1 MMILMLTGLPV
12 WSMGIGTGAP
22 SFYKTLEAIDL
33 QGHQVIL
40 VTNESNLNLNNMKN
54 VKIFHIPKIPEAGSG
69 FLYWLSRLLSY
80 SLHQLMVLIYSLHI
94 VKKNEYKISLVY
106 SYEFEMAPSGYL
118 LSRILKR
125 PYVKRLQGSVLY
137 DKMRT
142 QLWWLKYFPYYFSS
156 RVKAD
161 LVIMTD
167 DGTKGD
173 KVLRYL
179 NGKRDNVLFLRNGI
193 DTAVKKLD
201 PANILNSD
209 GNLNFVCVSRLQK
222 WKRIDRSIDVFDQYH
237 TDHPGSQLTICG
249 DGPIIEELQRYAK
262 GKKSATSIRFIGKRE
277 QTEVMR
283 LLSQSDVLLSS
294 YEMSN
299 LGNPIYEAMINKVL
313 VVTLNNGDT
322 GKLIIDG
329 MTGIIS
335 EEKNYLENSEK
346 LKNFNLLSVNQ
357 KAQIL
362 DEAQNS
368 IKKNLMTWEDRM
380 QTEIQS
386 LEQLVV

>member
-1 MMILMLTGLPV
+1 MLTGLPV
-12 WSMGIGTGAP
+12 WSMGRGTGAP
-22 SFYKTLEAIDL
+22 SFYKTLEAMNL

-40 VTNESNLNLNNMKN
+40 VTNEKNLKLNNMSN
-54 VKIFHIPKIPEAGSG
+54 VKIFYVPKIPEAGSG
-69 FLYWLSRLLSY
+69 LLYWLSRLLSY
-80 SLHQLMVLIYSLHI
+80 SLHQLLVLIFSLHI
-94 VKKNEYKISLVY
+94 VSKYKNKISLVY
-106 SYEFEMAPSGYL
+106 SYEAEMVPSAYL

-137 DKMRT
+137 DKMRA

-179 NGKRDNVLFLRNGI
+179 NRKRDKVLFLRNGI
-193 DTAVKKLD
+193 DIADQKLD

-222 WKRIDRSIDVFDQYH
+222 WKRIDRSIDIFDQYH
-237 TDHPGSQLTICG
+237 TYHPESQLTICG
-249 DGPIIEELQRYAK
+249 EGPIIEELRRHAK
-262 GKKSATSIRFIGKRE
+262 EKKSTTNIKFIGKRKH
-277 QTEVMR
+277 TEVMK

-299 LGNPIYEAMINKVL
+299 LGNPLYEAMINKVL

-335 EEKNYLENSEK
+335 EEKKYLENSEK
-346 LKNFNLLSVNQ
+346 LKKFISLSVNE
-357 KAQIL
+357 KVQIL
-362 DEAQNS
+362 DAAQNT
-368 IKKNLMTWEDRM
+368 IKQNLITWEERM